1 MIQDAT
7 DKELINKVSEL
18 IAQSQRI
25 LFITGAGISAES
37 GLPTYRGVGGL
48 YDRNLTDDGYTIEE
62 ALSAQMMASRP
73 DITWKYL
80 WQIGSACRQAKPNR
94 AHEVIAALEKRKPE
108 SWVLT
113 QNVDGYHRTA
123 GSENLIEIHGHA
135 FDLHCP
141 TCAAEYTHEAL
152 FDDTADSVDFPP
164 HCDQCGGVIRPD
176 VVLFGEM
183 LPEQKLQI
191 LMREYMKGFELVF
204 SIGTSGAFPYIVEP
218 VIRAAQQGIPTVE
231 INPGETPVSEI
242 VQYRLEMP
250 AADALGQIWQH
261 LQQ

>member
-48 YDRNLTDDGYTIEE
+48 YDRNLTDEGYTIEE

-123 GSENLIEIHGHA
+123 GSE
-135 FDLHCP
+135 
-141 TCAAEYTHEAL
+141 
-152 FDDTADSVDFPP
+152 
-164 HCDQCGGVIRPD
+164 
-176 VVLFGEM
+176 
-183 LPEQKLQI
+183 
-191 LMREYMKGFELVF
+191 
-204 SIGTSGAFPYIVEP
+204 
-218 VIRAAQQGIPTVE
+218 
-231 INPGETPVSEI
+231 
-242 VQYRLEMP
+242 
-250 AADALGQIWQH
+250 
-261 LQQ
+261 